1 MSRRRSAR
9 RRDGESLDSL
19 LDTMAN
25 VVGILVM
32 LVAVAQLSMGNALE
46 RIAEDAVP
54 IELSPA
60 RVEMAEQQQ
69 LEVEEAIVRAQG
81 ELEALPL
88 TARHEGLLLAEAQ
101 ATLTELEGLAG
112 ADLLQESS
120 SDSLAAQ
127 VSQQDS
133 QLRELEQERAQASG
147 RISKLDGLLKEV
159 PAETRPKIA
168 RLPDPRPP
176 PKGKQALVF
185 LARYGRVISVDGGRL
200 VQQLNASIDSALGP
214 RRGRGFTANE
224 RSWLQNHFDKQRGY
238 LGDPNF
244 YWSLQD
250 EGSKSFFAG
259 LAWRTQ
265 EMGDSISELRLGDSG
280 FTSELSEFSARDK
293 FVQFWVWPDSFEAYL
308 EARYLAEA
316 EGFDVAWSPVEGRHP
331 VGVQL
336 LGPRP
341 NRVMID

>member
-1 MSRRRSAR
+1 MSRRRFAR

-60 RVEMAEQQQ
+60 RVEASEKQQI
-69 LEVEEAIVRAQG
+69 EVEEAIVRAQG

-88 TARHEGLLLAEAQ
+88 TVRRDGLLLADAEEAI
-101 ATLTELEGLAG
+101 AELEGLAG
-112 ADLLQESS
+112 ADLLREGDF
-120 SDSLAAQ
+120 DSLAEK
-127 VSQQDS
+127 VSEQDG
-133 QLRELEQERAQASG
+133 QLRALEQERKRASS
-147 RISKLDGLLKEV
+147 RVSKLDGLLKEV

-185 LARYGRVISVDGGRL
+185 LARYGRVVLVDGGQL
-200 VQQLNASIDSALGP
+200 VKQLYAGVDSALGP
-214 RRGRGFTANE
+214 RRGRGFTAKE

-238 LGDPNF
+238 LGDTNF

-265 EMGDSISELRLGDSG
+265 ELGDSIGDLRLGDSG
-280 FTSELSEFSARDK
+280 FVTELAEFSARDR

-316 EGFDVAWSPVEGRHP
+316 VGYDVAWSPVEGRHP